1 MIKNGFKIHALSL
14 FLLASGLA
22 QAKTFRTQ
30 FIRLEIPPNWECNQE
45 ELDWVCR
52 PDNLSEQSE
61 VLLVVVVKPMN
72 EIDDTFDKYR
82 AILSEPRAMRDLLGN
97 EYKSEVKY
105 VKDKTINT
113 RVWIDSLQFGSEIQ
127 GFYTRYTAT
136 IHEKIAA
143 LITYSIA
150 ESVYAKWSNL
160 LDGVINSAEVFFDP
174 KAFSEVMQQRP
185 SSLLGS
191 RNSLKGRLAPTT
203 EEDPNQKKGGGFDPS
218 LLVGALIIAGA
229 AGFLI
234 WKKKQQKK

>member
-1 MIKNGFKIHALSL
+1 MSGVL
-14 FLLASGLA
+14 FLALALMGTLGVPA
-22 QAKTFRTQ
+22 QSKTFRTQ
-30 FIRLEIPPNWECNQE
+30 FIRLEIPPNWDCAQE

-61 VLLVVVVKPMN
+61 VLLVAVVKPMN

-82 AILSEPRAMRDLLGN
+82 AIMNEPRAMRDLMGN
-97 EYKSEVKY
+97 DYKSQVKY

-113 RVWIDSLQFGSEIQ
+113 RLWVDSLSFGSEIQ

-174 KAFSEVMQQRP
+174 KAFSEVMQKRP
-185 SSLLGS
+185 SSLLGA
-191 RNSLKGRLAPTT
+191 RNSLKSKLAPTP
-203 EEDPNQKKGGGFDPS
+203 EDDPTQKKSGPIDPS
-218 LLVGALIIAGA
+218 LIVGGLIVAAA

-234 WKKKQQKK
+234 WKKKQNK